1 MTNNFTLSVPKLK
14 ASTVL
19 AICFAAVSLG
29 GCASSQENRPLEAT
43 TTLLEPTQR
52 HPILVSQ
59 QPSTL
64 SLRVPRGS
72 NGLTPHQKSQLVEF
86 FGRYRATDAGNSKIV
101 VSVPSGAPNEVAA
114 MRAVADMR
122 DVMIDSG
129 FTESTMSV
137 EPYHNERDPQPP
149 VRVQY
154 QKYVAEGPECG
165 TWPGNLAESPSN
177 LAYHNFGC
185 ALQKNLA
192 SMVANPADLLG
203 PRTMTAANSDR
214 RGQVFEKYIKGDVTN
229 SSKGSDEKANS
240 KSTN

>member
-114 MRAVADMR
+114 KLERC
-122 DVMIDSG
+122 DS
-129 FTESTMSV
+129 
-137 EPYHNERDPQPP
+137 
-149 VRVQY
+149 
-154 QKYVAEGPECG
+154 
-165 TWPGNLAESPSN
+165 
-177 LAYHNFGC
+177 
-185 ALQKNLA
+185 
-192 SMVANPADLLG
+192 
-203 PRTMTAANSDR
+203 R
-214 RGQVFEKYIKGDVTN
+214 RC
-229 SSKGSDEKANS
+229 
-240 KSTN
+240 